1 MKTSI
6 RKSTALKFVVFLAVV
21 ATVLGLSLGTTSTA
35 SATVGCEGDFCGET
49 SKLTAFKFNDLNAN
63 GQYDEGEPPLAGW
76 EFCLLKENG
85 DPYPNAAGQICRTT
99 NSSGFATFSN
109 LPVGWTFKIAE
120 TVQPGWTV
128 TTPNP
133 QGDTVESGAISGVPG
148 PNPATIGGFTIVVTN
163 PSPNTWVYTLPKNA
177 SPPSYGLSHWVLG
190 IGTCR
195 DHVVSYSPTSG
206 FEDFDYQNPTG
217 YYGIKWNTSWESGET
232 SRSFT
237 IVLDDHYPAGTV
249 QATVKYGPKH
259 KTGDILGPICY
270 PRFGNVQA
278 GSLTVTKTVE
288 LNGWDADSTTF
299 DICIQGPSYPT
310 GAESD
315 ACHAFSGGES
325 YTWQGLQAG
334 DYTVTETNPD
344 AANWTV
350 TGEGAVTVAQG
361 QNATKTITNTRKM
374 NDVTVTKTATTVY
387 TRTNTY
393 EWDIDK
399 TVDPTQADLF
409 EGESTVLTYTVSVT
423 PNLASQVDS
432 GHRVFG
438 DITVANPGPAKT
450 RVASVTDI
458 LANAT
463 CPGVTF
469 PKELAAGESFVCSY
483 AADLPGAISGTN
495 VATATLTN
503 QSNFTGSAGYAFGEP
518 ATTINGNVPITVTD
532 TYTIGAASNT
542 ETLGTGIGSTWSDT
556 YTREA
561 TCSSDLN
568 YVNGVAV
575 ITADN
580 VARIVETG
588 DEDDAQAIINCYRP
602 SVSKT
607 AVPAYATTYEWDID
621 KTVTP
626 LQTDLIEG
634 ESTSLNYTVT
644 VTRSLGGQSYR
655 VDGLITVVNPNPTK
669 ALSLTSVTDQLNTGQ
684 ALSVNCPASVVP
696 AGGSLD
702 CTYGDALP
710 DSATV
715 TNTATI
721 VAATGIQ
728 YASAGVLVD
737 FTGVTPSEINPS
749 VTVTDTQPSSLA
761 PWTFGDSG
769 SQSYSHQVTCNLNA
783 FEEGNSYNI
792 PVANTATIDQTGQS
806 ASANANVTCW
816 VGDLEVI
823 KVVNWGSATPDQGK
837 TFEICVTGPSFPQ
850 GDCKNVDFDGGVKV
864 WQDLIPGTYTVVETD
879 PGVEWT
885 VSGNNVQVNVPA
897 GGSAQATITNSTVIP
912 ASLGDFVWED
922 KNQNGIQD
930 EGEPGIPNVVVT
942 LHQPGAD
949 GVCGTEDD
957 SIVGTTATDANGQYI
972 FTDLLPGDYCVQVTP
987 PPDFDFTIPNAGDD
1001 PTKNSKVD
1009 PSTGMTPVITLN
1021 PGDNDPN
1028 QDAGLF
1034 NTQPTGLEEGDQ
1046 PASNMLYLP
1055 MLGR

>member
-6 RKSTALKFVVFLAVV
+6 RKSTALRFVVFLAVV

-35 SATVGCEGDFCGET
+35 SATYYET

-85 DPYPNAAGQICRTT
+85 DPYPKSWNQYCETT
-99 NSSGFATFSN
+99 NSYGFATFSN
-109 LPVGWTFKIAE
+109 LPVGLKLKIVE
-120 TVQPGWTV
+120 TVKPGWTV

-133 QGDTVESGAISGVPG
+133 QGDTVESGSFKGEPG
-148 PNPATIGGFTIVVTN
+148 PNPATIGGFTIEVEN
-163 PSPNTWVYTLPKNA
+163 PSPNTWVYTLPKEA
-177 SPPSYGLSHWVLG
+177 SPRTYGLSHWVLG

-195 DHVVSYSPTSG
+195 DHVVPYSPTSG
-206 FEDFDYQNPTG
+206 FEDFKFQPPT
-217 YYGIKWNTSWESGET
+217 YKYGVKWNTDWNWGET
-232 SRSFT
+232 SRTFT

-249 QATVKYGPKH
+249 QATVKYGNND

-270 PRFGNVQA
+270 PRFGNFQG
-278 GSLTVTKTVE
+278 GSLTVTKAVE

-299 DICIQGPSYPT
+299 DICIQGPSYPN
-310 GAESD
+310 GNESG

-334 DYTVTETNPD
+334 NYTVSETNPD

-350 TGEGAVTVAQG
+350 TGEGAVTVSQG
-361 QNATKTITNTRKM
+361 QTATKTITNTRKM

-423 PNLASQVDS
+423 PSLASQVDS

-450 RVASVTDI
+450 RVASVTDV
-458 LANAT
+458 LADAT
-463 CPGVTF
+463 CAGVTF
-469 PKELAAGESFVCSY
+469 PKELAAGESFTCSY
-483 AADLPGAISGTN
+483 AADLGGAISGTN

-503 QSNFTGSAGYAFGEP
+503 QSSFTGSAGYAFGEP
-518 ATTINGNVPITVTD
+518 TTTIDVKPPI
-532 TYTIGAASNT
+532 
-542 ETLGTGIGSTWSDT
+542 
-556 YTREA
+556 
-561 TCSSDLN
+561 
-568 YVNGVAV
+568 
-575 ITADN
+575 
-580 VARIVETG
+580 
-588 DEDDAQAIINCYRP
+588 
-602 SVSKT
+602 
-607 AVPAYATTYEWDID
+607 
-621 KTVTP
+621 
-626 LQTDLIEG
+626 
-634 ESTSLNYTVT
+634 
-644 VTRSLGGQSYR
+644 
-655 VDGLITVVNPNPTK
+655 
-669 ALSLTSVTDQLNTGQ
+669 
-684 ALSVNCPASVVP
+684 
-696 AGGSLD
+696 
-702 CTYGDALP
+702 
-710 DSATV
+710 
-715 TNTATI
+715 
-721 VAATGIQ
+721 
-728 YASAGVLVD
+728 
-737 FTGVTPSEINPS
+737 
-749 VTVTDTQPSSLA
+749 TVTDTQPSSSA
-761 PWTFGDSG
+761 PWTFNDSG
-769 SQSYSHQVTCNLNA
+769 SQTYSHQVTCNLNA
-783 FEEGNSYNI
+783 FDEGNSYNI

-850 GDCKNVDFDGGVKV
+850 GDCKSVGYNGGSAV
-864 WQDLIPGTYTVVETD
+864 WQNIVPGAYTVVETD
-879 PGVEWT
+879 PGAEWA
-885 VSGNNVQVNVPA
+885 VSGSGVQVNVPA
-897 GGSAQATITNSTVIP
+897 GGSAQTTITNSTVIP

-930 EGEPGIPNVVVT
+930 EGEPGIPGVLVT

-957 SIVGTTATDANGQYI
+957 SIVGTTETDANGQYI

-987 PPDFDFTIPNAGDD
+987 PPNFDFTIPNAGDD